1 MVVTALSRSIIGGA
15 LLGLLSAVPA
25 MSDPVEDFYKGRN
38 LRLTVGSGPGSGFTI
53 YARLMSRHFAR
64 HVPGNPTILV
74 ENIPG
79 AGGLRQMDYLVT
91 AAPKDGSTIGL
102 LNPNVATANLL
113 TPEIAKHG
121 PEKLAWLGSANAEV
135 STCLFWPRAKVND
148 VADLKTHQLAMGA
161 AGPLSSSSHGTLAIA
176 KLFGYPWKVVSG
188 YTDSSE
194 VMLAGARGEIDGACI
209 LLVSAMQAQYWDA
222 FQRGDFTVLLQMPPG
237 NHPSLPKAVNATDL
251 ASSEDQR
258 QVIELIYGHW
268 AFGRPFAAPADIPQD
283 RLAVL
288 RTALKSTLADPEF
301 LAEGK
306 KIGLDVE
313 YMTPQQIENW
323 IAKTQATPSRVI
335 DQVKALMPNAN

>member
-1 MVVTALSRSIIGGA
+1 L
-15 LLGLLSAVPA
+15 
-25 MSDPVEDFYKGRN
+25 EDFYKSRPI
-38 LRLTVGSGPGSGFTI
+38 RLTVGSGPGSGFTI

-102 LNPNVATANLL
+102 MNPNVATAHLL
-113 TPEIAKHG
+113 TPDIAKHG
-121 PEKLAWLGSANAEV
+121 PEKLAWIGSANAEV

-148 VADLKTHQLAMGA
+148 VADLKTRELAMGA
-161 AGPLSSSSHGTLAIA
+161 AGPLSSSSHGTLALS

-209 LLVSAMQAQYWDA
+209 LLVSAMQAQYWEA
-222 FQRGDFTVLLQMPPG
+222 FQRGEFNVLLQMPPG
-237 NHPSLPKAVNATDL
+237 SHPSLPKAANATDL
-251 ASSEDQR
+251 ASSDEQR

-268 AFGRPFAAPADIPQD
+268 AFGRPFAAPAGIPQD
-283 RLAVL
+283 RLATL
-288 RTALKSTLADPEF
+288 RTALKATLADPEF

-306 KIGLDVE
+306 KLGLDVD
-313 YMTPQQIENW
+313 YMTAEQIEAW
-323 IAKTQATPSRVI
+323 IAKTQATPGHVI
-335 DQVKALMPNAN
+335 DQVKALMPSAK

>member
-1 MVVTALSRSIIGGA
+1 MGVAVLSRSIIGGA
-15 LLGLLSAVPA
+15 ILGVLAALPVAA
-25 MSDPVEDFYKGRN
+25 DPVEDFYKGKN

-64 HVPGNPTILV
+64 HVPGKPTILV

-79 AGGLRQMDYLVT
+79 AGGLRQMDYLVA

-102 LNPNVATANLL
+102 MNPNVATANLL
-113 TPEIAKHG
+113 TPDIAKHG
-121 PEKLAWLGSANAEV
+121 PEKLAWIGSANAEV

-148 VADLKTHQLAMGA
+148 VADLKTRELAMGA
-161 AGPLSSSSHGTLAIA
+161 AGPLSSSSHGTLALS

-209 LLVSAMQAQYWDA
+209 LLVSAMQAQYWEP
-222 FQRGDFTVLLQMPPG
+222 FQRGEFNVLLQMPPG

-251 ASSEDQR
+251 ASSDEQR
-258 QVIELIYGHW
+258 QVIEMIYGHW
-268 AFGRPFAAPADIPQD
+268 AFGRPFAAPEGIPQD
-283 RLAVL
+283 RLAAL
-288 RTALKSTLADPEF
+288 RAALKATLADPEF

-306 KIGLDVE
+306 KLGLDVD
-313 YMTPQQIENW
+313 YMTAEQIEAW
-323 IAKTQATPSRVI
+323 IAKTQATPAQVI
-335 DQVKALMPNAN
+335 DQVKALMPSAK